1 MPLLTTTGAASARG
15 FGRGGGKKIFGVSYL
30 VIAGGG
36 AGGGQN
42 PNQYGGGGAGG
53 FRISYDSPLNASS
66 AIDVTVGEPLSVT
79 VGAGGP
85 AVFSNYGPGNTPAGG
100 KGSPSSFSTI
110 TSTGGG
116 SAGGD
121 SGSAPNGGSGAGTKS
136 SSPVSNGN
144 EGGFTPP
151 EGNPGGY
158 SNNTFPKY
166 ISGGGGGAGNAGSNS
181 GSNTG
186 GPGGDGLASSITG
199 SPVTRG
205 GGGGGG
211 SFAYG
216 SYGPGG
222 SGGPG
227 GGGGT
232 PLGNG
237 TANTGGGGGGC
248 HGPNQPAG
256 STGGSGV
263 VILRYTTSDAPSNV
277 TGGTKTTS
285 GSDTIHTFNSSGTL
299 TVAD

>member
-15 FGRGGGKKIFGVSYL
+15 FGRGGGKKQFGVSYL

-36 AGGGQN
+36 SGGAQN
-42 PNQYGGGGAGG
+42 PNQFGGGGAGG
-53 FRISYDSPLNASS
+53 FRISYDSPLDASS
-66 AIDVTVGEPLSVT
+66 QLDVTVGEPVAVT
-79 VGAGGP
+79 VGGGGP
-85 AVFSNYGPGNTPAGG
+85 GDFNTYGSPPAG

-116 SAGGD
+116 AIGGD
-121 SGSAPNGGSGAGTKS
+121 LGGAPNGGSGCGSKGT
-136 SSPVSNGN
+136 SPVTNGN
-144 EGGFTPP
+144 EGGFSPP

-158 SNNTFPKY
+158 ANNTFPKY
-166 ISGGGGGAGNAGSNS
+166 MSGGGGGAGNAGGNT

-186 GPGGDGLASSITG
+186 GNGGDGLASSITG

-211 SFAYG
+211 SFAFAP
-216 SYGPGG
+216 YGPGG

-232 PLGNG
+232 SLGNG

-256 STGGSGV
+256 STGGSGIV
-263 VILRYTTSDAPSNV
+263 VIRYATADAPSNV
-277 TGGTKTTS
+277 TGGTKTTD
-285 GSDTIHTFNSSGTL
+285 GSDTVHTFNSSGTL